1 MERYVYL
8 PTPFAW
14 VTEHP
19 SGRPMHIG
27 LHVIATMAREGDHTE
42 LRLTTG
48 DVILIEQT
56 PTQINMQA
64 EDSIR
69 ILLSGE

>member
-1 MERYVYL
+1 
-8 PTPFAW
+8 
-14 VTEHP
+14 
-19 SGRPMHIG
+19 MHIG